1 MALPTKA
8 KANGAIGKAEDYAN
22 RIVARL
28 DQILERIEYQTTKDQ
43 LLYVRGNADALGAD
57 LFMEFTPPLGTLWFV
72 ERIFVSGNIN
82 TQVEMFLDDT
92 APSNRVE
99 AFGIDA
105 LGIGRTEPADCRVY
119 VPGGRKLI
127 VHFSGQV
134 AGQLCSV
141 NLRVREFI
149 TEE

>member
-1 MALPTKA
+1 MALKA
-8 KANGAIGKAEDYAN
+8 KTNGAIGKAEAYADT
-22 RIVARL
+22 IVAKL
-28 DQILERIEYQTTKDQ
+28 DSLIERTEYQSVKDQ
-43 LLYVRGNADALGAD
+43 VIYVRQNANALGAD
-57 LFMEFTPPLGTLWFV
+57 LFMEFTPGLGTLWFI
-72 ERIFVSGNIN
+72 ERILVSANIN

-99 AFGIDA
+99 AFAINP
-105 LGIGRTEPADCRVY
+105 LGIGNTEPADCRIY